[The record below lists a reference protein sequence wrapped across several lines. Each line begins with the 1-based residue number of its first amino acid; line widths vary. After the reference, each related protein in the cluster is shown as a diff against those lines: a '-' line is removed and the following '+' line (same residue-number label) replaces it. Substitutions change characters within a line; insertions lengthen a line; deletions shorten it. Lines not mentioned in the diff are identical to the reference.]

1 MNNFFPRLIFILQS
15 FTKKIFFLIFNLVHI
30 LDKIFYLFLKKR
42 FLYWFKEF
50 FESSSYKRK
59 KILEKNI
66 IFFIPNEIIDWRI
79 KTFFTKEPETLEW
92 IDTFEGEN
100 IVFWDIGAN
109 IGLYSIYAAI
119 KHKNI
124 DIISFEPS
132 VNNLRILSR
141 NIYKNNF
148 LDKIKIF
155 QLPLSEK
162 ENIFSK
168 MNEIKFMEGWSM
180 STFGDTKN
188 FEGLSFEPN
197 HSYQLFGTNINY
209 LLDQKIL
216 KFPNYIKLDVDGI
229 EHKILKG
236 ADNYL
241 NDKKLRSLSIELNE
255 NFEEQSTSVKR
266 LLAENG
272 FKIKHKKQG
281 KVTKSQKFSKTY
293 NFVFEK

>member
-1 MNNFFPRLIFILQS
+1 MAN
-15 FTKKIFFLIFNLVHI
+15 
-30 LDKIFYLFLKKR
+30 
-42 FLYWFKEF
+42 
-50 FESSSYKRK
+50 
-59 KILEKNI
+59 KNI
-66 IFFIPNEIIDWRI
+66 
-79 KTFFTKEPETLEW
+79 FTKEPETLEW

-180 STFGDTKN
+180 STFGDTK
-188 FEGLSFEPN
+188 
-197 HSYQLFGTNINY
+197 
-209 LLDQKIL
+209 IL
-216 KFPNYIKLDVDGI
+216 RG
-229 EHKILKG
+229 
-236 ADNYL
+236 
-241 NDKKLRSLSIELNE
+241 
-255 NFEEQSTSVKR
+255 
-266 LLAENG
+266 
-272 FKIKHKKQG
+272 
-281 KVTKSQKFSKTY
+281 
-293 NFVFEK
+293 